1 MSTHAHKP
9 PARPATAAAAR
20 SPSFDEDT
28 HTDLLRLDLRDVPYI
43 SPGLHVEALQPS
55 FFSRLLGLF
64 IR

>member
-1 MSTHAHKP
+1 MSAHAPKP
-9 PARPATAAAAR
+9 PARPANAAAVR
-20 SPSFDEDT
+20 QPTFDQDT

-55 FFSRLLGLF
+55 LFSRFVGLF